1 MDNRPRLVRHPKS
14 AAPQYP
20 FVAPKPGLSGEPGER
35 IAECIAAEARP
46 RGNKWQLVL
55 TFETQDAEI
64 GRMWVELPK
73 PPTSG
78 SPFTSACRYMR
89 LVRLA
94 LDREPGA
101 DAPVHP
107 ENVFKGRWFRV
118 YVGYRKSTGAKG
130 KGQLADDLANERKG
144 EGDFLRVHDL
154 LERVEAP

>member
-1 MDNRPRLVRHPKS
+1 MSRSRLVTRPKS
-14 AAPQYP
+14 AASEYP
-20 FVAPKPGLSGEPGER
+20 FVAPKPALSGKPGKR
-35 IAECIAAEARP
+35 IAECVAVETRP

-73 PPTSG
+73 PSTSG
-78 SPFTSACRYMR
+78 SPFTSTCRYMR

-94 LDREPGA
+94 LGHEPSA
-101 DAPVHP
+101 EAPVHP
-107 ENVFKGRWFRV
+107 ANVFKGLWFRV

-130 KGQLADDLANERKG
+130 KGQLADELANEPKG